1 MLFPNRTPV
10 KLFQLTCARDHIG
23 KPAQPDE
30 PIRIIQVAKLSDH
43 GHASR
48 FLTFNEVPFEKRDQ
62 QFASAGHES
71 VLPKLYDRA
80 AGLCDHWALVKSI
93 VQFASQVFPPSSENA
108 CSQCGAVDAF
118 HK

>member
-1 MLFPNRTPV
+1 MLSPNRTPV
-10 KLFQLTCARDHIG
+10 KLFHLTCARDHIG

-43 GHASR
+43 GHAGR
-48 FLTFNEVPFEKRDQ
+48 FLTFDEVPFEKRDQ
-62 QFASAGHES
+62 HFASAGHES
-71 VLPKLYDRA
+71 VLPKFDYSTARFIAHCILA
-80 AGLCDHWALVKSI
+80 KSI
-93 VQFASQVFPPSSENA
+93 SQLVSQVFPPSSENA

>member
-10 KLFQLTCARDHIG
+10 KLFQLTCARDYIG

-48 FLTFNEVPFEKRDQ
+48 FLTFDEVPFEKRDQ
-62 QFASAGHES
+62 HFASAGHEG
-71 VLPKLYDRA
+71 VLAKFDYGT
-80 AGLCDHWALVKSI
+80 AGFIAHCILVKSI
-93 VQFASQVFPPSSENA
+93 CQLVSQVFPLSSENA
-108 CSQCGAVDAF
+108 CSQCGAVDD
-118 HK
+118 

>member
-1 MLFPNRTPV
+1 MLFPNRATI
-10 KLFQLTCARDHIG
+10 KFFQLTRTRGHIA
-23 KPAQPDE
+23 KPTQPDE
-30 PIRIIQVAKLSDH
+30 AIRIIQVAKLSDH
-43 GHASR
+43 CHASR
-48 FLTFNEVPFEKRDQ
+48 FLTLDEVLFKKRDQ
-62 QFASAGHES
+62 HFASAGHES

-93 VQFASQVFPPSSENA
+93 VQFVSQVFPPSSENA